1 MSLATFLSNVVEILR
16 ELRIPHMLTGSLA
29 AAYYSTPRA
38 TQDVDLVIET
48 SEDLVETL
56 VERLSGAGLYV
67 DGFAALEAYRSG
79 GQFNAIDPETG
90 WKVDLIFRRSRA
102 FSAEEFTR
110 RTPGRVLGVEVA
122 LTTIE
127 DLIIAKL
134 EWAALGDSELQRRDV
149 IALLERSEG
158 IGLDQTYMDRWIQTL
173 GLSEEWDSILRR
185 MGAR

>member
-1 MSLATFLSNVVEILR
+1 MSLATFLENVVEILR
-16 ELRIPHMLTGSLA
+16 ELGIPHMLTGSLA

-48 SEDLVETL
+48 SEDLLGSL
-56 VERLSGAGLYV
+56 VERLAGAGLYV
-67 DGFAALEAYRSG
+67 DASAALEAYRSG
-79 GQFNAIDPETG
+79 GQFNAIDPDTG
-90 WKVDLIFRRSRA
+90 WKVDLILRRSRA
-102 FSAEEFTR
+102 FSAEEFAR
-110 RTPGRVLGVEVA
+110 RTPGRILGVEVA

-158 IGLDQTYMDRWIQTL
+158 IGRDQTYMDRWIQAL

-185 MGAR
+185 MGPR